1 MKNCSSGQYFCHDR
15 GKCMPI
21 PKGHKVRK
29 DGELVKE
36 VAPPGWGHTK
46 AEKEKTKPDKPKSK
60 IGGTAAAFK
69 RALDRGDFKGLPGSK
84 TKKEKTSDMFKL
96 MWAMKNKGDKP
107 HYKPG
112 SDKKYKKYQ
121 EEETSMPFVSD
132 KDKGAIKKRAKNLFK
147 KDLKGTHVGVNEE
160 EVKEGTSIIQGRTSK
175 KKVSYRGATAD
186 HKRDKDGNIEAAY
199 YGKKE
204 DKRTDAKKKKHTD
217 AVRKFDN
224 YKKLQAEI
232 SAREDARKKHNQ
244 EYAASKRANEEVI
257 YEKLSAKDAKKLDK
271 ASALSQSDNPKD
283 QDRARARQTE
293 VDYKDL
299 MRQIHSK
306 KKKVGKSQMTEKYGD
321 TFDTPKYKKKSAD
334 SEKENT
340 NRDLRMKHGKKWR
353 DFTKDALAAK
363 QKDKG
368 LKRGEVKKLVDGK
381 WVSNKD

>member
-1 MKNCSSGQYFCHDR
+1 MPDQTNCSSGQYFCNDR
-15 GKCMPI
+15 QKCMPI

-29 DGELVKE
+29 DVELVKE

-46 AEKEKTKPDKPKSK
+46 AEKEKTKPNKPKSK

-69 RALDRGDFKGLPGSK
+69 RSLDRGDFKGLPGSK

-121 EEETSMPFVSD
+121 EEE
-132 KDKGAIKKRAKNLFK
+132 
-147 KDLKGTHVGVNEE
+147 
-160 EVKEGTSIIQGRTSK
+160 VKEGTSIIQGRTSK

-186 HKRDKDGNIEAAY
+186 HKRDKDGNIEASY

-204 DKRTDAKKKKHTD
+204 KSKKHTD

-232 SAREDARKKHNQ
+232 SARDAARKKHNQ
-244 EYAASKRANEEVI
+244 EYDASKRANEEVI
-257 YEKLSAKDAKKLDK
+257 YEKLSSRDAKKLDK
-271 ASALSQSDNPKD
+271 ASALSQSNDPKD

-299 MRQIHSK
+299 MRQIQSK
-306 KKKVGKSQMTEKYGD
+306 KKKSSKSPMNEKYGD
-321 TFDTPKYKKKSAD
+321 SFDTPKQKAKDAAKK
-334 SEKENT
+334 KENT
-340 NRDLRMKHGKKWR
+340 DRDLRMKHGKKWR
-353 DFTKDALAAK
+353 DFTKDALDSK
-363 QKDKG
+363 NKERNR
-368 LKRGEVKKLVDGK
+368 LKTGEVKKLVDGK
-381 WVSNKD
+381 WVSNKS

>member
-1 MKNCSSGQYFCHDR
+1 
-15 GKCMPI
+15 
-21 PKGHKVRK
+21 
-29 DGELVKE
+29 
-36 VAPPGWGHTK
+36 
-46 AEKEKTKPDKPKSK
+46 
-60 IGGTAAAFK
+60 
-69 RALDRGDFKGLPGSK
+69 
-84 TKKEKTSDMFKL
+84 MFKL

-186 HKRDKDGNIEAAY
+186 HKRDKDGNIEASY

-204 DKRTDAKKKKHTD
+204 KSKKHAD

-271 ASALSQSDNPKD
+271 ASALSQSDDPKD

-299 MRQIHSK
+299 MRQIQSK
-306 KKKVGKSQMTEKYGD
+306 KKKVGKSQMNEKYGD

-381 WVSNKD
+381 WVSNKG

>member
-1 MKNCSSGQYFCHDR
+1 MTIN
-15 GKCMPI
+15 
-21 PKGHKVRK
+21 
-29 DGELVKE
+29 E
-36 VAPPGWGHTK
+36 VAPPGFGHTK
-46 AEKEKTKPDKPKSK
+46 GDKEKGVKK
-60 IGGTAAAFK
+60 GGTAAAFD
-69 RALDRGDFKGLPGSK
+69 RARKEGRFKGSK
-84 TKKEKTSDMFKL
+84 SDMFAI
-96 MWAMKNKGDKP
+96 MWSQKNKGDKP

-121 EEETSMPFVSD
+121 D
-132 KDKGAIKKRAKNLFK
+132 
-147 KDLKGTHVGVNEE
+147 
-160 EVKEGTSIIQGRTSK
+160 EVKEGTSIIQGRTSS
-175 KKVSYRGATAD
+175 KKVSYRGPTAD
-186 HKRDKDGNIEAAY
+186 HKRDKDGNIEASY

-204 DKRTDAKKKKHTD
+204 KSKKHAD

-271 ASALSQSDNPKD
+271 ASALSQSDDPKD

-299 MRQIHSK
+299 MRQIQSK
-306 KKKVGKSQMTEKYGD
+306 KKKVGKSQMNEKYGD

-381 WVSNKD
+381 WVSNKG

>member
-1 MKNCSSGQYFCHDR
+1 MCIRDR
-15 GKCMPI
+15 
-21 PKGHKVRK
+21 
-29 DGELVKE
+29 
-36 VAPPGWGHTK
+36 
-46 AEKEKTKPDKPKSK
+46 
-60 IGGTAAAFK
+60 
-69 RALDRGDFKGLPGSK
+69 
-84 TKKEKTSDMFKL
+84 
-96 MWAMKNKGDKP
+96 
-107 HYKPG
+107 
-112 SDKKYKKYQ
+112 
-121 EEETSMPFVSD
+121 
-132 KDKGAIKKRAKNLFK
+132 
-147 KDLKGTHVGVNEE
+147 
-160 EVKEGTSIIQGRTSK
+160 
-175 KKVSYRGATAD
+175 
-186 HKRDKDGNIEAAY
+186 DGNIEASY

-204 DKRTDAKKKKHTD
+204 KSKKHTD

-271 ASALSQSDNPKD
+271 ASALSQSNDPKD

-299 MRQIHSK
+299 MRQIQSK
-306 KKKVGKSQMTEKYGD
+306 KKKVGKSQMNEKYGD
-321 TFDTPKYKKKSAD
+321 TFDTPKYKKKVAD
-334 SEKENT
+334 SERENT

>member
-46 AEKEKTKPDKPKSK
+46 AEKEKTKPNKPKSK

-69 RALDRGDFKGLPGSK
+69 RSLDRGDFKGLPGSK

-160 EVKEGTSIIQGRTSK
+160 EV
-175 KKVSYRGATAD
+175 
-186 HKRDKDGNIEAAY
+186 
-199 YGKKE
+199 
-204 DKRTDAKKKKHTD
+204 
-217 AVRKFDN
+217 
-224 YKKLQAEI
+224 I
-232 SAREDARKKHNQ
+232 S
-244 EYAASKRANEEVI
+244 
-257 YEKLSAKDAKKLDK
+257 EKLSSRDAKKLDK
-271 ASALSQSDNPKD
+271 ASALSQSNDPKD

-299 MRQIHSK
+299 MRQIQSK
-306 KKKVGKSQMTEKYGD
+306 KKKVGKSQMNEKYGD
-321 TFDTPKYKKKSAD
+321 TFDTPKYKKKAAD

-353 DFTKDALAAK
+353 DFTKDALASK

>member
-1 MKNCSSGQYFCHDR
+1 MKNCPSGQYFCHDR

-46 AEKEKTKPDKPKSK
+46 AEKEKTKPNKPKSK

-121 EEETSMPFVSD
+121 
-132 KDKGAIKKRAKNLFK
+132 
-147 KDLKGTHVGVNEE
+147 E

-244 EYAASKRANEEVI
+244 EYAARKRANEEVI

-271 ASALSQSDNPKD
+271 ASALSQSDDPKD

-299 MRQIHSK
+299 MRQIQSK
-306 KKKVGKSQMTEKYGD
+306 KKKVGKSQMNEKYGD

-334 SEKENT
+334 SERENT

-368 LKRGEVKKLVDGK
+368 LKRGEVKKLVNGK